1 LSTAECYDI
10 GLNQW
15 SYIAIMSTPRFATTA
30 AVLGNRCYIAGGLT
44 SDDDFLPDREL
55 DLVECYDPLL
65 NRFVTE
71 NVFF

>member
-1 LSTAECYDI
+1 
-10 GLNQW
+10 
-15 SYIAIMSTPRFATTA
+15 MSTPRFATTA